1 MAGREIKVT
10 NNKRNITT
18 SYKQTNKQP
27 CEEEISRIKW
37 HRTIIAAATAQ
48 TFVVCSTYTIA
59 HTHTHTQRKKGVEF
73 QR

>member
-18 SYKQTNKQP
+18 IYKQTNKQP

-48 TFVVCSTYTIA
+48 TFVVCTSTYTIA
-59 HTHTHTQRKKGVEF
+59 HTHTQRKKGVEF

>member
-48 TFVVCSTYTIA
+48 TFVVCTRTYTIA
-59 HTHTHTQRKKGVEF
+59 HTHTHIEEKRC
-73 QR
+73 